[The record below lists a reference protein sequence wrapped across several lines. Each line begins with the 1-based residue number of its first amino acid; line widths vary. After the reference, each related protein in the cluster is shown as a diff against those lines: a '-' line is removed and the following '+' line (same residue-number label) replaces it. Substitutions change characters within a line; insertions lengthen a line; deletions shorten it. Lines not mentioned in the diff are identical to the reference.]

1 MPSHQDVP
9 RCEAMRRPDAEGCIV
24 HPFSNVHVCEIRL
37 PHDPGERHFCLCG
50 ERWIDA
56 QTSETL
62 NVTG

>member
-1 MPSHQDVP
+1 
-9 RCEAMRRPDAEGCIV
+9 MRRPDAEGCIV